1 MINRV
6 WIPFCF
12 SSELMKE
19 VLYKVLKKWTR
30 SRIIG
35 SFIKWNIQLRNL
47 DPYLFFTIPVKLL
60 SFRFLNSTMQENKN
74 HITSKARL
82 LYEDYQLFVY
92 LLVMLAMEY
101 LYWEMNLLVFVLH
114 WLLQGYY
121 SIIFKEIESKILN
134 YSSLEQQ
141 KHHIT

>member
-1 MINRV
+1 
-6 WIPFCF
+6 
-12 SSELMKE
+12 
-19 VLYKVLKKWTR
+19 
-30 SRIIG
+30 
-35 SFIKWNIQLRNL
+35 
-47 DPYLFFTIPVKLL
+47 
-60 SFRFLNSTMQENKN
+60 MQENKN